1 MKDYTC
7 TALIVAAGNSTR
19 MSTLGNKQFLSLL
32 GVPTL
37 ARTVMAFNDAV
48 QVDDIIIVTKK
59 ELIGEVNA
67 LCVKYSLDKVSHII
81 CGGES
86 RQDSVKR
93 GLDVIRKE
101 CFVAVHDGARPLI
114 LSSKI
119 DEAIQFAKENGSAA
133 LGIPLSDTA
142 KVVDEN
148 ENITGTPD
156 RSTLRLI
163 QTPQI
168 FPHSLLKRA
177 YEQAENDSYTGTDD
191 CSLVEHL
198 GEKPKYIFGDYNN
211 IKITTPEDILK
222 AEAIL
227 NGGKKTMRTGFGY
240 DVHALKEGRD
250 LILGGVKIPHE
261 KGLDGHSD
269 ADVLIHALM
278 DALLGAAALGDIGKL
293 FPDSDNSFKGIDS
306 RILLRKVREVLNINN
321 FGIGNVDITVAA
333 QAPKLAPFI
342 DEMRD
347 NLSEDLGID
356 KSFVSVKAT
365 TTEHLGFEGRKE
377 GISAYAICTIL

>member
-19 MSTLGNKQFLSLL
+19 MSSLGNKQFLSLL

-37 ARTVMAFNDAV
+37 ARTLMAFNEAV
-48 QVDDIIIVTKK
+48 QIDNIIVVTKK

-67 LCVKYSLDKVSHII
+67 LCAKYSLDKVSHII
-81 CGGES
+81 CGGDT
-86 RQDSVKR
+86 RQVSVKR
-93 GLDVIRKE
+93 GLDIIGKE
-101 CFVAVHDGARPLI
+101 CLVAVHDGARPLI

-119 DEAIQFAKENGSAA
+119 DEAILYAKENGSAA
-133 LGIPLSDTA
+133 LGIPLSDTV
-142 KVVDEN
+142 KIVDEA
-148 ENITGTPD
+148 ENIIATPD

-168 FPHSLLKRA
+168 FPLSLLKKA
-177 YEQAENDSYTGTDD
+177 YEKAESDGFLDTDD

-211 IKITTPEDILK
+211 IKITTPEDIVK
-222 AEAIL
+222 AESIL
-227 NGGKKTMRTGFGY
+227 NGGKNAMRTGFGY
-240 DVHALKEGRD
+240 DVHALKAGRD
-250 LILGGVKIPHE
+250 LILGGVKIPHD

-293 FPDSDNSFKGIDS
+293 FPDSDDSFKGIDS
-306 RILLRKVREVLNINN
+306 RILLRKVCEVLHINN
-321 FGIGNVDITVAA
+321 FRIGNVDITVAA
-333 QAPKLAPFI
+333 QAPKLSPFI
-342 DEMRD
+342 EEMRD
-347 NLSEDLGID
+347 NLSKDLGIP
-356 KSFVSVKAT
+356 KSSVSVKAT

>member
-1 MKDYTC
+1 MNNLTC
-7 TALIVAAGNSTR
+7 TAIIVAAGNSTR
-19 MSTLGNKQFLSLL
+19 MSALGNKQFLSLL
-32 GVPTL
+32 GVPVL
-37 ARTVMAFNDAV
+37 ARTIMSFNDST
-48 QVDDIIIVTKK
+48 QVDDIIIVTKGN
-59 ELIGEVNA
+59 LIGEVNA
-67 LCVKYSLDKVSHII
+67 LCAKYSLDKVSRII
-81 CGGES
+81 RGGDS
-86 RQDSVKR
+86 RQESVKR
-93 GLDVIRKE
+93 GLDAIKNE

-119 DEAIQFAKENGSAA
+119 DEAITFAKENGSAA
-133 LGIPLSDTA
+133 LGVPLSDTA
-142 KVVDEN
+142 KVVDE
-148 ENITGTPD
+148 EDNILSTPD
-156 RSTLRLI
+156 RATLRLI

-168 FPHSLLKRA
+168 FPLSLLKEA
-177 YEQAENDSYTGTDD
+177 YEKAENDGFTGTDD
-191 CSLVEHL
+191 CSLVENL
-198 GEKPKYIFGDYNN
+198 GVKPKYIFGDYNN
-211 IKITTPEDILK
+211 IKITTPEDITK

-227 NGGKKTMRTGFGY
+227 NGGKITMRTGFGY
-240 DVHALKEGRD
+240 DVHALKDGRD

-293 FPDSDNSFKGIDS
+293 FPDNDNSFKGIDS
-306 RILLRKVREVLNINN
+306 RILLRKVKDTLNING
-321 FGIGNVDITVAA
+321 FKIGNVDVTVAA

-342 DEMRD
+342 EEMRI
-347 NLSEDLGID
+347 NLSEDLGVD

>member
-1 MKDYTC
+1 MNNLTC
-7 TALIVAAGNSTR
+7 TAIIVAAGNSTR
-19 MSTLGNKQFLSLL
+19 MSALGNKQFLSLL
-32 GVPTL
+32 GVPVL
-37 ARTVMAFNDAV
+37 ARTIMAFNNST
-48 QVDDIIIVTKK
+48 QVDDIIIVTKGN
-59 ELIGEVNA
+59 LIGEVNA
-67 LCVKYSLDKVSHII
+67 LCAKYSLDKVSRII
-81 CGGES
+81 RGGDS
-86 RQDSVKR
+86 RQESVKR
-93 GLDVIRKE
+93 GLDAIKNE

-119 DEAIQFAKENGSAA
+119 DEAVTFAKENGSAA
-133 LGIPLSDTA
+133 LGVPLSDTA
-142 KVVDEN
+142 KVVDGKD
-148 ENITGTPD
+148 NILSTPD
-156 RSTLRLI
+156 RATLRLI

-168 FPHSLLKRA
+168 FPLSLLKEA
-177 YEQAENDSYTGTDD
+177 YEKAENDGFTGTDD
-191 CSLVEHL
+191 CSLVENL
-198 GEKPKYIFGDYNN
+198 GVKPKYIFGDYNN
-211 IKITTPEDILK
+211 IKITTPEDITK

-227 NGGKKTMRTGFGY
+227 NGGKITMRTGFGY

-293 FPDSDNSFKGIDS
+293 FPDNDNSFKGIDS
-306 RILLRKVREVLNINN
+306 RILLRKVKDALNING
-321 FGIGNVDITVAA
+321 FKIGNVDVTVAA

-342 DEMRD
+342 EEMRI
-347 NLSEDLGID
+347 NLSEDLGVD

>member
-1 MKDYTC
+1 
-7 TALIVAAGNSTR
+7 
-19 MSTLGNKQFLSLL
+19 
-32 GVPTL
+32 
-37 ARTVMAFNDAV
+37 
-48 QVDDIIIVTKK
+48 
-59 ELIGEVNA
+59 
-67 LCVKYSLDKVSHII
+67 
-81 CGGES
+81 
-86 RQDSVKR
+86 
-93 GLDVIRKE
+93 
-101 CFVAVHDGARPLI
+101 
-114 LSSKI
+114 
-119 DEAIQFAKENGSAA
+119 
-133 LGIPLSDTA
+133 
-142 KVVDEN
+142 
-148 ENITGTPD
+148 
-156 RSTLRLI
+156 
-163 QTPQI
+163 
-168 FPHSLLKRA
+168 
-177 YEQAENDSYTGTDD
+177 
-191 CSLVEHL
+191 
-198 GEKPKYIFGDYNN
+198 
-211 IKITTPEDILK
+211 
-222 AEAIL
+222 
-227 NGGKKTMRTGFGY
+227 MRTGFGY

>member
-1 MKDYTC
+1 MNNLTC
-7 TALIVAAGNSTR
+7 TAIIVAAGNSTR
-19 MSTLGNKQFLSLL
+19 MSALGNKQFLSLL
-32 GVPTL
+32 GVPVL
-37 ARTVMAFNDAV
+37 ARTIMAFNDSTRI
-48 QVDDIIIVTKK
+48 DDIIIVTKGN
-59 ELIGEVNA
+59 LIGEVNA
-67 LCVKYSLDKVSHII
+67 LCVKYSLDKVSRII
-81 CGGES
+81 RGGDS
-86 RQDSVKR
+86 RQESVKR
-93 GLDVIRKE
+93 GLDAIKNE

-119 DEAIQFAKENGSAA
+119 DETIAFAKENGSAA
-133 LGIPLSDTA
+133 LGVPLSDTA
-142 KVVDEN
+142 KVVDGDD
-148 ENITGTPD
+148 NILSTPD
-156 RSTLRLI
+156 RATLRLI

-168 FPHSLLKRA
+168 FSLSLLKEA
-177 YEQAENDSYTGTDD
+177 YEKAENDGFTGTDD
-191 CSLVEHL
+191 CSLVENL
-198 GEKPKYIFGDYNN
+198 GVKPKYIFGDYNN
-211 IKITTPEDILK
+211 IKITTPEDITK

-227 NGGKKTMRTGFGY
+227 NGGKITMRTGFGY

-293 FPDSDNSFKGIDS
+293 FPDNDNSFKGIDS
-306 RILLRKVREVLNINN
+306 RILLRKVKDTLNING
-321 FGIGNVDITVAA
+321 FRIGNIDVTVAA

-342 DEMRD
+342 EEMRN

>member
-1 MKDYTC
+1 MKDFTC

-19 MSTLGNKQFLSLL
+19 MSSLGNKQFLSLL

-37 ARTVMAFNDAV
+37 ARTLMAFNEAV
-48 QVDDIIIVTKK
+48 QIDNIIVVTKK

-67 LCVKYSLDKVSHII
+67 LCAKYSLDKVSHII
-81 CGGES
+81 CGGDT
-86 RQDSVKR
+86 RQASVKR
-93 GLDVIRKE
+93 GLDIIRKE
-101 CFVAVHDGARPLI
+101 CLVAVHDGARPLI

-119 DEAIQFAKENGSAA
+119 DEAILYAKENGSAA
-133 LGIPLSDTA
+133 LGIPLSDTV
-142 KVVDEN
+142 KIVDES
-148 ENITGTPD
+148 ENIIATPD

-168 FPHSLLKRA
+168 FPFSILKKA
-177 YEQAENDSYTGTDD
+177 YEKAETDGFLGTDD

-211 IKITTPEDILK
+211 IKITTPEDIVK
-222 AEAIL
+222 AESIL
-227 NGGKKTMRTGFGY
+227 NGGKTAMRTGFGY
-240 DVHALKEGRD
+240 DVHALKTGRD
-250 LILGGVKIPHE
+250 LILGGVKIPHD

-293 FPDSDNSFKGIDS
+293 FPDSDDSFKGIDS
-306 RILLRKVREVLNINN
+306 RILLRKVCEVLHINN
-321 FGIGNVDITVAA
+321 FRIGNVDITVAA
-333 QAPKLAPFI
+333 QAPKLSPFI
-342 DEMRD
+342 EEMRY
-347 NLSEDLGID
+347 NLSKDLGIP
-356 KSFVSVKAT
+356 KSSVSVKAT